1 MTLYVTLAALT
12 LGLHLAFI
20 LWVLFGWLLTAT
32 RRWLR
37 VLHIVSVVY
46 GAFIM
51 TSDYPCPLTLLENFF
66 LRRAGRP
73 AYDEFFL
80 IHYLE
85 AAVYPDI
92 PPVLLS
98 ASAAAVCAA
107 ILGVYA
113 LRYLHRAHPL
123 R

>member
-1 MTLYVTLAALT
+1 MNTYAVLAAATLAA
-12 LGLHLAFI
+12 HLAFI
-20 LWVLFGWLLTAT
+20 LWVLFGWLLTGT
-32 RRWLR
+32 RRRLR

-73 AYDEFFL
+73 AYDDSFL

-85 AAVYPDI
+85 AAIYPNV
-92 PPVLLS
+92 PATLLS
-98 ASAAAVCAA
+98 ASAAGVCAV
-107 ILGVYA
+107 ILGVHA
-113 LRYLHRAHPL
+113 LRLL
-123 R
+123 RHTQPH